1 MAETL
6 EGTLDEIFN
15 GTCEATRAALSE
27 WITTSGHGGGHELRC
42 IVAELA
48 YIAWKL
54 SEIER
59 KTPEEG

>member
-6 EGTLDEIFN
+6 AGTLDEIFN
-15 GTCEATRAALSE
+15 GTYDEARAHITAWVAESE
-27 WITTSGHGGGHELRC
+27 HGGANPMRC
-42 IVAELA
+42 LIAELA